1 MIICEFWDV
10 FQNTSFTEPLGET
23 AILCTSRRYS
33 KKPPDTVKNYFTGAF
48 QAFYARSRSSHSKA
62 FIYLKS
68 LKTVC
73 EEVNLMKLR
82 DANLQLYEKKLFHAS
97 SLLYFAFI
105 FSKYIMITSSE
116 EALKVW
122 EHNFFLEI

>member
-10 FQNTSFTEPLGET
+10 FQNTSFPESLGET

-105 FSKYIMITSSE
+105 FSEYIMITSSE

>member
-10 FQNTSFTEPLGET
+10 FQNTSFPEPLGET

-105 FSKYIMITSSE
+105 FSEYIMITSSE